1 MPWQWLFKLFGLCR
15 HLRQHHCTV
24 EGGSYVCR
32 YGYNGVCASLPL
44 DGVSD
49 RDYEMHVNR
58 CHVNQQQKESQIK
71 WSVFSAAQNL
81 PAVLND
87 PSRSKQTHFFTKK
100 WGDAFV
106 EHQSIGTSPQLPDI
120 KWDHFDF
127 YLKRIGKRYRVH
139 NRIAKTALPS
149 SSSQNQPQ
157 QHQQPVASDR
167 LPNGAF
173 ANLKDIPEVF
183 LKHNL
188 ELHSPASFAAVF
200 PGIGHDG
207 EQAKQSSR
215 LLQEKLSH
223 YLDIVEVL
231 IAKQVSTFSVFSFK
245 CFYTLISA
253 ARLCELVNSR

>member
-1 MPWQWLFKLFGLCR
+1 MAKFSGSFELKEPPPWQNCCYCGSSTSTSSSASSSTPATLNLRQQQLQKQPIQQSQQLLSFKTPADFVR

-24 EGGSYVCR
+24 EGGSYVCH

-149 SSSQNQPQ
+149 SSSQNSAHQN
-157 QHQQPVASDR
+157 QQPVVSDR
-167 LPNGAF
+167 LPNGAV
-173 ANLKDIPEVF
+173 ANLKDIP
-183 LKHNL
+183 
-188 ELHSPASFAAVF
+188 
-200 PGIGHDG
+200 
-207 EQAKQSSR
+207 
-215 LLQEKLSH
+215 
-223 YLDIVEVL
+223 
-231 IAKQVSTFSVFSFK
+231 
-245 CFYTLISA
+245 
-253 ARLCELVNSR
+253 